1 MKNIKKLITLIL
13 ALLMIL
19 TVLPMA
25 AYAGI
30 IVDAPWKQ
38 GLFGLGDAGSGA
50 CSSFYMGKDT
60 TENGSYIWGRSE
72 DISGTYSKLFKV
84 HEAEDH
90 APGDMYITGQWNTA
104 RTVYTTG
111 FRWPYPSRTLRYTIC
126 ADSTLNERRE
136 PEPYGEVGTNEK
148 GVSIS
153 ATVTLSANRTTI
165 RNADP
170 FVAYTSGGLDEMD
183 VASVVLMQAETAR
196 GACELVANIIDVRGA
211 SSGGAGMGEGFMVS
225 DPNEVWFFQ
234 WLSGHQYIA
243 VKCPDDRIGF
253 SPNIMGNVGDEEGWT
268 DLSDTENVIA
278 SPRLVSLPKGLNVLV
293 SKDNDT
299 KIKIADTYSNSTT
312 NYRSGRMRV
321 GYGYLY
327 GLTTS
332 AQVNATLPATQY
344 LNYFAQPRPDRKY
357 SLYEAMRLLGCRGE
371 GTEWVQANPTNNTN
385 SIGNTATVETHVF
398 ENRPDMPPELATVKW
413 ICLAP
418 AEFGV
423 YLPYFGN
430 LVTEMFVKNYSPDTS
445 SYNSTNQDNNSMYRI
460 FRELYTQCAV
470 SNANDRARY
479 GDGVRAFWE
488 KYQKSLI
495 EQQDIV
501 DRYFTWL
508 LSTQGREAVEAEA
521 TELSMSV
528 AEQTYEYAK
537 RLITE
542 LRAFKAANTSGN
554 YTPSFS
560 ALPDYAGKYIYDVTF
575 TDTDDTVLGVQS
587 VGFGAC
593 VQAPE
598 APEWF
603 GYTLTGWNL
612 DEEPYDFDAT
622 VSGPFT
628 LVAQWSRNPIT
639 SLKISDS
646 DGVAIA
652 PMVTLA
658 RGYTYQFDYVINADA
673 LREGIVWS
681 VSNPAYAI
689 IDENAGRIT
698 ILNKTGTVT
707 LIAKDTLNGATSNIV
722 LRIV

>member
-1 MKNIKKLITLIL
+1 MKNIKKEIAVIL

-19 TVLPMA
+19 TALPMA
-25 AYAGI
+25 AHAGTI
-30 IVDAPWKQ
+30 GEPSDD
-38 GLFGLGDAGSGA
+38 GLWDAGGGA
-50 CSSFYMGKDT
+50 CTSFYMGKGT

-72 DISGTYSKLFKV
+72 DISASYSKLLKV

-90 APGDMYITGQWNTA
+90 APGDMYITGTWNAA
-104 RTVYTTG
+104 RTVFTQR

-126 ADSTLNERRE
+126 ADSILNEDRG

-165 RNADP
+165 RSADP
-170 FVAYTSGGLDEMD
+170 FVAYNSGGLDEMD
-183 VASVVLMQAETAR
+183 VASLVLMQAETAR
-196 GACELVANIIDVRGA
+196 GACELIASIIDVRGA
-211 SSGGAGMGEGFMVS
+211 SNGGTGMGEGFMVS

-268 DLSDTENVIA
+268 DLSDTANVIA

-299 KIKIADTYSNSTT
+299 KIKIADTYASGTT
-312 NYRSGRMRV
+312 NYRTGRMRV

-332 AQVNATLPATQY
+332 AQVNATLPSTQY
-344 LNYFAQPRPDRKY
+344 MNYFAQPRQGSKY

-371 GTEWVQANPTNNTN
+371 GTDWVVANPTNNTS
-385 SIGNTATVETHVF
+385 SIGNSATVEPHVF
-398 ENRPDMPPELATVKW
+398 ENRPDMPPELATVEW

-460 FRELYTQCAV
+460 FRELYVQCAV

-495 EQQDIV
+495 EQQAVV
-501 DRYFTWL
+501 DRYLTWL

-521 TELSMSV
+521 TALSMSV
-528 AEQTYEYAK
+528 AEQTYEHAK
-537 RLITE
+537 RLIAE
-542 LRAFKAANTSGN
+542 LRAFKTAGTSGN

-575 TDTDDTVLGVQS
+575 TDGDDEVLGTQP

-593 VQAPE
+593 VQPPE
-598 APEWF
+598 VPTLF
-603 GYTLTGWNL
+603 GYTFAGWNL
-612 DEEPYDFDAT
+612 DDAPFDLETAIT
-622 VSGPFT
+622 GPIT
-628 LVAQWSRNPIT
+628 LDAQWSRNPVTSVTIT
-639 SLKISDS
+639 DAQGAAL
-646 DGVAIA
+646 A
-652 PMVTLA
+652 PSITVV
-658 RGYTYQFDYVINADA
+658 RNCSYQFDYFVNPDAIPEGVTWSLSSPGYAVIDPDGG
-673 LREGIVWS
+673 LVKM
-681 VSNPAYAI
+681 
-689 IDENAGRIT
+689 
-698 ILNKTGTVT
+698 LNKTGTVVLT
-707 LIAKDTLNGATSNIV
+707 AKDKLNGVTCIIV